1 MDNEMIADKAADDEL
16 LRLYDKRRID
26 DAAAMQAALC
36 VLLAAAFFAAH
47 LLIPE
52 IADPVFSRL
61 AGLVQSEHEVT
72 GNPIRFIEGLL

>member
-1 MDNEMIADKAADDEL
+1 MIADKAADDEL

-61 AGLVQSEHEVT
+61 AGLVQSEHEIT

>member
-1 MDNEMIADKAADDEL
+1 MENDILTEITEEDEL

-47 LLIPE
+47 LLVPE
-52 IADPVFSRL
+52 IADPVFSKL
-61 AGLVQSEHEVT
+61 AGLARSEHEII
-72 GNPIRFIEGLL
+72 GNPIRLAEGLL